1 MKCVRV
7 LEMSRVNIFA
17 KSNDKIH
24 EKIIFR
30 SPFVLW
36 KTCE

>member
-1 MKCVRV
+1 MKGVRV

-24 EKIIFR
+24 EKIILR
-30 SPFVLW
+30 SPSVLW